1 MKQQRKLWWL
11 VWIALAWGL
20 ALSTPSEA
28 AVGLEYF
35 RAENATTQLRLTWKT
50 GYEDSIIGFRVRRSD
65 QPLVPLSVTY
75 NDAPTTLIITSPE
88 NAFGATYTA
97 YDPSAV
103 NGQTYTYKL
112 YEVLSDS
119 TEAELESATV
129 TVQITG
135 SGSGLPTNTPT
146 VASTTA
152 APTSTPVPTTTG
164 PTSTPVPTTAGATA
178 TATTAATAT
187 ASATTA
193 ASAPTATVR
202 PAATTS
208 SSTSGGNTSTGSG
221 TSTGSTGDGT
231 TTQSQSTT
239 AAPTTTSGGVPVAEA
254 GSLPETNQEEGYPAP
269 STSEGGEEERPI
281 ETTTTTTNEGEPVAP
296 LGAEPTAYPV
306 EGTPPAG
313 TITDPLAEGY
323 VPPTTGGT
331 SDIPSIGSGSGNGQT
346 SPNTPLPTSPN
357 TTAEGDSSNTLLL
370 WGGFILALFV
380 FLTGVIG
387 SILILRRR

>member
-20 ALSTPSEA
+20 ASSAPSEA

-35 RAENATTQLRLTWKT
+35 RAENANNQLRLTWKT

-75 NDAPTTLIITSPE
+75 NDVPTTLIITSPE

-97 YDPSAV
+97 YDPGAV
-103 NGQTYTYKL
+103 SGQTYTYKL

-135 SGSGLPTNTPT
+135 GGGGLPTNTPT
-146 VASTTA
+146 LAPTTA
-152 APTSTPVPTTTG
+152 GPTATPAPTTAG
-164 PTSTPVPTTAGATA
+164 PTSTPAPTTVGATA
-178 TATTAATAT
+178 TATTAATTTAAT
-187 ASATTA
+187 ATTA

-202 PAATTS
+202 PAATATAS
-208 SSTSGGNTSTGSG
+208 SSTGGGNTSTGS
-221 TSTGSTGDGT
+221 TGGGT
-231 TTQSQSTT
+231 TTQNQPTT
-239 AAPTTTSGGVPVAEA
+239 ASPTTSSGGIPVAEA
-254 GSLPETNQEEGYPAP
+254 GTLPQTNQQEGYPAP
-269 STSEGGEEERPI
+269 TTTETGGEERPV
-281 ETTTTTTNEGEPVAP
+281 ETTTTTTTTEGEGVAP

-306 EGTPPAG
+306 EGTPAPG
-313 TITDPLAEGY
+313 TITDPAAEGY
-323 VPPTTGGT
+323 VPPVEGGMLNN
-331 SDIPSIGSGSGNGQT
+331 IPSIGSGQT
-346 SPNTPLPTSPN
+346 SPNTPLPTNPPA
-357 TTAEGDSSNTLLL
+357 TAVQANSTNTLLL